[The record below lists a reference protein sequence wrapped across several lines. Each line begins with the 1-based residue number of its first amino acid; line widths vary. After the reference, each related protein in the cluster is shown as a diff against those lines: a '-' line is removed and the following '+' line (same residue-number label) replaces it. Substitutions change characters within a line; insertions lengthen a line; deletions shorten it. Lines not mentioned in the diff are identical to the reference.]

1 MRPCPIEHQPKG
13 AGLEVARKH
22 CPVDRHRST
31 KPSVVGMKVCYRM
44 VPLVPVHVDH
54 DTVEGAH
61 PWHVPTR
68 VDGSEYRGREGRSRR
83 CGAYSGIM
91 PTSAL
96 CRPQGVVVARGG
108 DRANQ
113 VGITRVS

>member
-91 PTSAL
+91 P
-96 CRPQGVVVARGG
+96 RGG
-108 DRANQ
+108 HRSCASHGESHSPRCLRWSLSKS
-113 VGITRVS
+113 V